1 MIWIEEDVIMAISKE
16 LKEELIVDYPIFIE
30 NTKKFYNKEISVQ
43 DYKGLS
49 GPFGSYA

>member
-1 MIWIEEDVIMAISKE
+1 MAISKA
-16 LKEELIVDYPIFIE
+16 LKEELIVDYPAFIE

-49 GPFGSYA
+49 GPFGR